1 MQDLPPA
8 EDLLDSG
15 AQAPVIRM
23 INALLLQALRE
34 RASDLHFEPYE
45 ARSVVRFR
53 VDGVLRDVLEP
64 PRALHAALVSRVK
77 IMASLDIAEKRL
89 PQDGRIAL
97 KLGDKQVDVRV
108 STLPTGPGERVVLR
122 LLDKDSA
129 QLDLTALGMS
139 EATLAAVDRLIREPH
154 GIVLVTGPT
163 GSGKTTTL
171 YAALSRLPRGTL
183 NMMTVEDPVEY
194 ALDGVGQTQVNPK
207 IDLDFARALRA
218 ILRQD
223 PDIIMIGEIRDLET
237 AQIAV
242 QASLTGHLVLAT
254 LHTNDAASAVTRLAD
269 MGVEPY
275 LLASSLLGVL
285 AQRLVRTL
293 CPACR
298 DARRADA
305 RARRNCSPSSACRRR
320 LPLYAPAGCAECNDT
335 GYRGRTGV
343 YELIVVD
350 DAMRRLIHDRAPE
363 HALRAAAARAGT
375 TSLRRDGARWL
386 ADGTTSLAE
395 LVRVSRAMSPADA
408 RCPPGRTVP
417 SAARRALKL
426 ECARFATRPST
437 RRASSSAAHRRRVGA
452 PGARSPA
459 RGGALSHGDRCRRRR
474 RRRRRRGR
482 ALATQ
487 RLRLPA
493 QQVALATRQ
502 LATLVRSGMPLD
514 QALVRRRGAGRRCA
528 RREALRARRATL
540 VGAGEPLAGAL
551 ARWPRT
557 FSDLYRGLVAVAAET
572 GRLPDVLARLADYL
586 EARRGAEAEIHAG
599 AHLPGAR
606 DGHRARA

>member
-1 MQDLPPA
+1 MAANPAPAPRGASAQRISYAFAKAQGVLVLGEEGDAVVVLTRPDATGDGIAELKRVLQRPLMTRAVDAERFAAELARAYNVAGGGVAQLSQDLSRETDLARLMQDLPPA

-45 ARSVVRFR
+45 GRSVVRFR
-53 VDGVLRDVLEP
+53 VDGVLHDVIEP
-64 PRALHAALVSRVK
+64 PRALHAALVSRLK

-97 KLGDKQVDVRV
+97 KLGDKQVDVRI

-122 LLDKDSA
+122 LLDKDAA
-129 QLDLTALGMS
+129 QLDLEALGMG
-139 EATLAAVDRLIREPH
+139 AGVRDAVDRLIREPH

-183 NMMTVEDPVEY
+183 NMMTVEDPIEY

-207 IDLDFARALRA
+207 IELDFARALRS

-254 LHTNDAASAVTRLAD
+254 LHTNDAASAVTRLSD

-298 DARRADA
+298 A
-305 RARRNCSPSSACRRR
+305 RAAPTAGEAALLPMLGLSAATQ
-320 LPLYAPAGCAECNDT
+320 LSQPTGCEQCNHA
-335 GYRGRTGV
+335 GYRGRTGI

-350 DAMRRLIHDRAPE
+350 EGVRRLIHDRAPE
-363 HALRAAAARAGT
+363 HALRAAAVAGGMT
-375 TSLRRDGARWL
+375 PLRRDGARWL

-395 LVRVSRAMSPADA
+395 LIRV
-408 RCPPGRTVP
+408 T
-417 SAARRALKL
+417 
-426 ECARFATRPST
+426 
-437 RRASSSAAHRRRVGA
+437 
-452 PGARSPA
+452 
-459 RGGALSHGDRCRRRR
+459 
-474 RRRRRRGR
+474 
-482 ALATQ
+482 
-487 RLRLPA
+487 
-493 QQVALATRQ
+493 
-502 LATLVRSGMPLD
+502 
-514 QALVRRRGAGRRCA
+514 
-528 RREALRARRATL
+528 REA
-540 VGAGEPLAGAL
+540 
-551 ARWPRT
+551 
-557 FSDLYRGLVAVAAET
+557 
-572 GRLPDVLARLADYL
+572 
-586 EARRGAEAEIHAG
+586 
-599 AHLPGAR
+599 
-606 DGHRARA
+606 

>member
-1 MQDLPPA
+1 MLTRPDATVEGLAELKRVLQRPLLTRAVDAERFASELARAYNVEAGVARMSEDFARDTDLARLMQDLPPA

-34 RASDLHFEPYE
+34 RASDVHFEPYE

-53 VDGVLRDVLEP
+53 IDGVLRDVLEP
-64 PRALHAALVSRVK
+64 PRALHAALVSRIK

-89 PQDGRIAL
+89 PQDGRLGL

-139 EATLAAVDRLIREPH
+139 PATLATMDRLIREPH

-254 LHTNDAASAVTRLAD
+254 LHTNDAASAMTRLAD

-285 AQRLVRTL
+285 AQRLVRQAVSRL
-293 CPACR
+293 PHARGADGGRGPVAGGARPAGESSSLRARGLRRVQRYRLPRPFRRLRAHRGRRR
-298 DARRADA
+298 DAPADS
-305 RARRNCSPSSACRRR
+305 RS
-320 LPLYAPAGCAECNDT
+320 
-335 GYRGRTGV
+335 
-343 YELIVVD
+343 
-350 DAMRRLIHDRAPE
+350 
-363 HALRAAAARAGT
+363 RAGT
-375 TSLRRDGARWL
+375 
-386 ADGTTSLAE
+386 
-395 LVRVSRAMSPADA
+395 RVA
-408 RCPPGRTVP
+408 
-417 SAARRALKL
+417 
-426 ECARFATRPST
+426 
-437 RRASSSAAHRRRVGA
+437 
-452 PGARSPA
+452 
-459 RGGALSHGDRCRRRR
+459 
-474 RRRRRRGR
+474 
-482 ALATQ
+482 
-487 RLRLPA
+487 
-493 QQVALATRQ
+493 
-502 LATLVRSGMPLD
+502 
-514 QALVRRRGAGRRCA
+514 RRRGAGRHDVAAPRRRALA
-528 RREALRARRATL
+528 RGRHDVARRAR
-540 VGAGEPLAGAL
+540 A
-551 ARWPRT
+551 
-557 FSDLYRGLVAVAAET
+557 
-572 GRLPDVLARLADYL
+572 RLPRS
-586 EARRGAEAEIHAG
+586 
-599 AHLPGAR
+599 
-606 DGHRARA
+606 